1 MKAEYRD
8 NQKLSSASSHHSV
21 VSGGPGRRDSYG
33 LYRDQMARRSLRRS
47 TSASE
52 GVYTIPHTEQTSV
65 PLGPPTPGQ
74 YNIGGPVLDTRG
86 AHHPPDLWS
95 RQTSLDTSYNVPS
108 IRSEVGDTEARPH
121 TSAGRL
127 GRFDSIAEVTESRTE
142 TEDQPW
148 RNRGS
153 TQQTF

>member
-108 IRSEVGDTEARPH
+108 IRTDMGEAPRI
-121 TSAGRL
+121 A
-127 GRFDSIAEVTESRTE
+127 GRFDSIAEVTESSS
-142 TEDQPW
+142 QGGW
-148 RNRGS
+148 RNQGYDLGIV
-153 TQQTF
+153 